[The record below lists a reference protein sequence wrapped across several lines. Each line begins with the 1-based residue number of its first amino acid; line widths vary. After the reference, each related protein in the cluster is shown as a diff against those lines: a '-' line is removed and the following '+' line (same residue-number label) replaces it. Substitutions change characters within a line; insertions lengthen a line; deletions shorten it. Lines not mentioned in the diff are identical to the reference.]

1 MFISFEGGE
10 ASGKT
15 TLARMLTQKLTQQE
29 YQVVLTKEPGGYS
42 PFSFIREILLNP
54 KMPKVSYETE
64 ALLYAADR
72 IEHLS
77 HVIIPA
83 FEKKNIVI
91 CDRYLDSSFV
101 YQGYAR
107 KLSYRY
113 IAQINRFALKYLPHL
128 TFYLDLEP
136 VIVKKRLACFREL
149 NLQNRLDLESL
160 LFHQK
165 IRQGY
170 LKRAL
175 EEPKR
180 IITVDASDSLEKVFA
195 VIYQKVKHLLCNYKF
210 C

>member
-15 TLARMLTQKLTQQE
+15 TLARMLTQKLTQQG
-29 YQVVLTKEPGGYS
+29 YQVVLTKEPGGYA
-42 PFSFIREILLNP
+42 PLSFIRETLLNP

-77 HVIIPA
+77 HVMIPA

-107 KLSYRY
+107 QLSHQY
-113 IAQINRFALKYLPHL
+113 IAQINRFALQYLPHL

-136 VIVKKRLACFREL
+136 IIAKKRLVRFRGV

-175 EEPKR
+175 EESKR
-180 IITVDASDSLEKVFA
+180 IITVNASGSLEKVFA
-195 VIYQKVKHLLCNYKF
+195 IIYQKVKYLLCNSKL